1 MSTNDPIL
9 LQILQA
15 VQTLGEDMQTVK
27 SDIRDLK
34 GDVQTL
40 KGDVQTLKGDVQTLK
55 GDVQTLK
62 GDVQTLQG
70 DVQTLKG
77 DVQTLQGDVNNLK
90 VGQAELFQL
99 SSAIRNA
106 QEFTNAKLEGLT
118 LDVRRVEGNL
128 VRVEKKLE
136 EETLDMRGEI
146 RFLNHRIAD
155 VELAVDKLKE
165 KRL

>member
-27 SDIRDLK
+27 SDIKDLK
-34 GDVQTL
+34 GDVKTLKGDVQTLKRDVQTL
-40 KGDVQTLKGDVQTLK
+40 KGDVQTLKGDV
-55 GDVQTLK
+55 G
-62 GDVQTLQG
+62 
-70 DVQTLKG
+70 
-77 DVQTLQGDVNNLK
+77 NLK
-90 VGQAELFQL
+90 AGQAELFQL

-106 QEFTNAKLEGLT
+106 QELTNAKLEGLT
-118 LDVRRVEGNL
+118 LDVRRAEGNL
-128 VRVEKKLE
+128 VRIEEKLGE
-136 EETLDMRGEI
+136 EILDMRGEI

-155 VELAVDKLKE
+155 VERAVYKIKE

>member
-1 MSTNDPIL
+1 MSANDPIL

-40 KGDVQTLKGDVQTLK
+40 KGDVQ
-55 GDVQTLK
+55 
-62 GDVQTLQG
+62 
-70 DVQTLKG
+70 
-77 DVQTLQGDVNNLK
+77 
-90 VGQAELFQL
+90 
-99 SSAIRNA
+99 
-106 QEFTNAKLEGLT
+106 TNAKLEGLT

-146 RFLNHRIAD
+146 RFLNHRVAD
-155 VELAVDKLKE
+155 LAMDVDKLKE

>member
-27 SDIRDLK
+27 SDIKDLK
-34 GDVQTL
+34 GDVT
-40 KGDVQTLKGDVQTLK
+40 
-55 GDVQTLK
+55 
-62 GDVQTLQG
+62 
-70 DVQTLKG
+70 
-77 DVQTLQGDVNNLK
+77 NLK
-90 VGQAELFQL
+90 AGQAELFQL

-106 QEFTNAKLEGLT
+106 QELTNAKLEGLT
-118 LDVRRVEGNL
+118 LDVRRAEGNL
-128 VRVEKKLE
+128 VRIEEKLGE
-136 EETLDMRGEI
+136 EILDMRGEI

-155 VELAVDKLKE
+155 VELTVDKLKE

>member
-27 SDIRDLK
+27 SDIKDLK

-40 KGDVQTLKGDVQTLK
+40 KGDVT
-55 GDVQTLK
+55 
-62 GDVQTLQG
+62 
-70 DVQTLKG
+70 
-77 DVQTLQGDVNNLK
+77 NLK
-90 VGQAELFQL
+90 SGQAELFQL

-106 QEFTNAKLEGLT
+106 QELTNAKLEGLT
-118 LDVRRVEGNL
+118 LDVRRAEGNL
-128 VRVEKKLE
+128 VRIEEKLGE
-136 EETLDMRGEI
+136 EILDMRGEI

-155 VELAVDKLKE
+155 VELTVDKLKE